1 MNPDNQNQAT
11 PLPPA
16 GAGVPP
22 VTPPPA
28 KSGVGGVIVLVVLII
43 VLLAGGFFL
52 MQNMKKDATQSDTV
66 APLVE
71 DTASAPAVAE
81 TTVDPNTVQGTS
93 IDLSDIEKDL
103 NATDLDTLSADLN
116 AI

>member
-1 MNPDNQNQAT
+1 MT
-11 PLPPA
+11 PPSA
-16 GAGVPP
+16 KNGAG
-22 VTPPPA
+22 
-28 KSGVGGVIVLVVLII
+28 GVVVLVVLII

-52 MQNMKKDATQSDTV
+52 MQSMRKNSMQSDTV

-71 DTASAPAVAE
+71 NTVSATAEVE
-81 TTVDPNTVQGTS
+81 TTIDPNTVQGTS

-103 NATDLDTLSADLN
+103 NATDLETLSADLN